1 MKKLTLTI
9 LPVIL
14 LLSACSNVPAKS
26 QANTPV
32 VMVSVMPQ
40 AYFVQKIAGGLVE
53 VQAMVSTGDDPHT
66 YEPTT
71 EQMRNLTNAQLYFSI
86 GVEFEAAWLP
96 RFTAANPNL
105 KIVDSAEGVVRFP
118 AAPSTTGDEAGEP
131 DPHIWLSPSRVK
143 QISANIAAALAELDP
158 DNAPVYEQNLA
169 AWLQEIDQVDADI
182 RLALSGISRN
192 VFLSVHPSWGYFAD
206 EYGLQMLAVE
216 QEGQEPGPED
226 LAKIIEQARA
236 HQVNYVFTQKGVN
249 QKLAQSIAEQLGGA
263 QIVELDPLA
272 HNWSEN
278 MRYVAAQL
286 AAALK

>member
-1 MKKLTLTI
+1 MKKLTLA
-9 LPVIL
+9 LLLVIL
-14 LLSACSNVPAKS
+14 LLSACANVPATP
-26 QANTPV
+26 QANTLV
-32 VMVSVMPQ
+32 VMVSVQPQ
-40 AYFVQKIAGGLVE
+40 AYFVQKIAGDLVE
-53 VQAMVSTGDDPHT
+53 VEAMVGTGDDPHT

-71 EQMRNLTNAQLYFSI
+71 DQMRKMADAQLYFSI

-105 KIVDSAEGVVRFP
+105 KIVDSSEGVVRLP
-118 AAPSTTGDEAGEP
+118 AAPNTIDEEAGEP

-143 QISANIAAALAELDP
+143 QISANMAAALAELDP
-158 DNAPVYEQNLA
+158 SNATIYEQNLA
-169 AWLQEIDQVDADI
+169 AWLQEIDQVDANI
-182 RLALSGISRN
+182 RSALSGISRN

-226 LAKIIEQARA
+226 LAKIIEQART
-236 HQVNYVFTQKGVN
+236 HQVTYVFTQKGVN
-249 QKLAQSIAEQLGGA
+249 QKLAQSIADQLGGA

>member
-14 LLSACSNVPAKS
+14 LLSACANVPAAP

-40 AYFVQKIAGGLVE
+40 AYFVQKIAGDLVE
-53 VQAMVSTGDDPHT
+53 VQAMVGTGDDPHT

-105 KIVDSAEGVVRFP
+105 KIVDSAEGVVCLP
-118 AAPSTTGDEAGEP
+118 AAPNTSGEEAGEP

-143 QISANIAAALAELDP
+143 QISANMAAALAELDP
-158 DNAPVYEQNLA
+158 DNATIYEQNLA
-169 AWLQEIDQVDADI
+169 AWLQEIDQVDVDI

-206 EYGLQMLAVE
+206 EYGLEMLAVE

-236 HQVNYVFTQKGVN
+236 HQVTYVFTQKGVN
-249 QKLAQSIAEQLGGA
+249 QKLAQTIAEQLGGA

-272 HNWSEN
+272 QNWSEN

-286 AAALK
+286 ASALK

>member
-14 LLSACSNVPAKS
+14 LLSACANVPAAP

-40 AYFVQKIAGGLVE
+40 AYFVQKIAGDLVE
-53 VQAMVSTGDDPHT
+53 VQAMVGTGDDPHT

-105 KIVDSAEGVVRFP
+105 KIVDSAEGVVCLP
-118 AAPSTTGDEAGEP
+118 AAPNTSGEEAGEP

-143 QISANIAAALAELDP
+143 QISANMAAALAELDP
-158 DNAPVYEQNLA
+158 DNATIYEQNLA
-169 AWLQEIDQVDADI
+169 AWLQEIDQVDVDI

-206 EYGLQMLAVE
+206 EYGLEMLAVE

-236 HQVNYVFTQKGVN
+236 HLVTYVFTQKGVN
-249 QKLAQSIAEQLGGA
+249 QKLAQTIAEQLGGA

-272 HNWSEN
+272 QNWSEN

-286 AAALK
+286 ASALK

>member
-1 MKKLTLTI
+1 MKKLTLA
-9 LPVIL
+9 LLLVIL
-14 LLSACSNVPAKS
+14 LLSACANVPATP
-26 QANTPV
+26 QANKPV
-32 VMVSVMPQ
+32 VMVSVQPQ
-40 AYFVQKIAGGLVE
+40 AYFVQKIAGDLVE
-53 VQAMVSTGDDPHT
+53 VQAMVGTGNDPHT

-71 EQMRNLTNAQLYFSI
+71 EQMRSLTNAQLYFSI

-105 KIVDSAEGVVRFP
+105 KIVDSAEGVVRLP
-118 AAPSTTGDEAGEP
+118 AAPSTTGEETGEP

-143 QISANIAAALAELDP
+143 QISANMAAALAELDP
-158 DNAPVYEQNLA
+158 SNATIYEQNLA
-169 AWLQEIDQVDADI
+169 QWLQEIDQVDEEI
-182 RLALSGISRN
+182 SLALWGISRN

-226 LAKIIEQARA
+226 LAKIIEQART
-236 HQVNYVFTQKGVN
+236 HQVTYVFTQKGVI
-249 QKLAQSIAEQLGGA
+249 QKLAQSIADQLGGA

>member
-1 MKKLTLTI
+1 
-9 LPVIL
+9 
-14 LLSACSNVPAKS
+14 
-26 QANTPV
+26 
-32 VMVSVMPQ
+32 MPQ
-40 AYFVQKIAGGLVE
+40 AYFVQKIAGDLVE
-53 VQAMVSTGDDPHT
+53 VQAMVGTGDDPHT

-105 KIVDSAEGVVRFP
+105 KIVDSAEGVVRLP
-118 AAPSTTGDEAGEP
+118 AAPSTTGEETGEP

-143 QISANIAAALAELDP
+143 QISANMAAALAELDP
-158 DNAPVYEQNLA
+158 DNATIYEQNLA
-169 AWLQEIDQVDADI
+169 AWLQEIDQVDVDI
-182 RLALSGISRN
+182 RSALSGISRN

-236 HQVNYVFTQKGVN
+236 HQVTYVFTQKGVN
-249 QKLAQSIAEQLGGA
+249 QKLAQSIADQLGGA

>member
-14 LLSACSNVPAKS
+14 LLSACANVPATPKV
-26 QANTPV
+26 NTPV

-40 AYFVQKIAGGLVE
+40 AYFVQKIAGDLVE
-53 VQAMVSTGDDPHT
+53 VQAMVGTGDDPHT

-71 EQMRNLTNAQLYFSI
+71 EQMRSLTNAQLYFSI

-105 KIVDSAEGVVRFP
+105 KIVDSAEGVVRLP
-118 AAPSTTGDEAGEP
+118 AAPNTSGEETGEP

-143 QISANIAAALAELDP
+143 QISANMAAALAELDP
-158 DNAPVYEQNLA
+158 SNATIYEQNLA
-169 AWLQEIDQVDADI
+169 QWLQEIDQVDADI

-226 LAKIIEQARA
+226 LAKIIEQART
-236 HQVNYVFTQKGVN
+236 HQVTYVFTQKGVN

-272 HNWSEN
+272 QNWSEN

-286 AAALK
+286 ASALK

>member
-1 MKKLTLTI
+1 MKKLTLA
-9 LPVIL
+9 LFLAIL
-14 LLSACSNVPAKS
+14 LLSACANVPDTT
-26 QANTPV
+26 QANTPI
-32 VMVSVMPQ
+32 VMVSVQPQ
-40 AYFVQKIAGGLVE
+40 AYFVQKIAGDLVE
-53 VQAMVSTGDDPHT
+53 VQAMVGTGDDPHT

-105 KIVDSAEGVVRFP
+105 KIVDSAEGVVRLP
-118 AAPSTTGDEAGEP
+118 AAPNTSGEEAGEP

-143 QISANIAAALAELDP
+143 QISANMAAALAELDP
-158 DNAPVYEQNLA
+158 SNATIYEQNLA
-169 AWLQEIDQVDADI
+169 QWLQEIDQVDADI

-226 LAKIIEQARA
+226 LAKIIEQART
-236 HQVNYVFTQKGVN
+236 HQVTYVFTQKGVN

-272 HNWSEN
+272 QNWSEN

-286 AAALK
+286 ASALK